1 MTTHKRETTIGRKY
15 TEEEAA
21 HIERGA
27 VYLVQA
33 KSNKFFSSIEGRQMN
48 FFHVLRIE
56 DTEDEGWV
64 DKTLSLPFAGFIGV
78 EDTSYKSFVRFAT
91 EEECKRF
98 DMPYIPMPAKPTH
111 LKVAKD

>member
-1 MTTHKRETTIGRKY
+1 MTTHKRETTIGRKL

-33 KSNKFFSSIEGRQMN
+33 ETHKFFSRVYGKQLTFYVSLRTEG
-48 FFHVLRIE
+48 
-56 DTEDEGWV
+56 
-64 DKTLSLPFAGFIGV
+64 DKEEFWTVRNLEMPFAGFSGV
-78 EDTSYKSFVRFAT
+78 DDSIYEIFVRFAT

-98 DMPYIPMPAKPTH
+98 DMPYIPAPTQQTH
-111 LKVAKD
+111 LKVVKD